1 MDYQFSISFVAK
13 GEEVLLCQKYLA
25 TAKFKAI
32 SLAEE
37 RKSNF
42 TKILQISDNYK
53 GNVMQVSIKIVANLP
68 FLNIE
73 IKVEDL
79 SKVNTISNDGLS
91 IININ
96 SQGLFYDF
104 YLKNDSRKFFAFKN
118 LFRKN
123 VLNLQYDY
131 QKTYQGNNVNQTH
144 YISGSQFSGEM
155 KSEIQKI
162 LGTNNLDISYR
173 FDYFYTNGIYVSNQ
187 NIKYLITIN
196 SDGVYYQKLDLVS
209 NIANGSVNLLNAKL
223 LLSTYDFYNNSF
235 CLCDTSG
242 WSFNSKGSSAINV
255 KHYSEDGKIK
265 GKVFKIDF
273 TESYDK
279 DNNFVLNAV
288 MSSNYEGFLIN
299 HEYFDILT
307 PSVKSSDVIFQ
318 NPENLSNLTYTQTK
332 KSPIFKR
339 LLNKQSIYYVD
350 DNEYICPISCFFDES
365 DNLKI
370 YNYYFKKTYKQPEI
384 ISSSGFT
391 SVNDFYN
398 NDYIKEGN
406 LIINNFDLGNSP
418 SFYNFT
424 FKHGLMINNDQ
435 SLLIEDNIGDYCKEF
450 EVSVEN
456 GVNYDDF
463 NYKVINNTA
472 PVDLTSYI
480 DVNYTAKIKQINEY
494 INNYIYYYNIF
505 IDGFF
510 NAETK
515 SANLSIDPN
524 SFSSITYNIDIKT
537 QLDNINFWLNEN
549 DTENKYNRL
558 QNIVELNDLLKLEHI
573 PLYNIRFLP
582 YLYYINND
590 ILSIFEELT
599 PSYFADIL
607 SKFSTIN
614 NTIISLNNNISDY
627 KNNVLSSL
635 NDFYLFTQ
643 SNKDFSKISIY
654 ELNPKINNINL
665 LIEAIS
671 TMHVSF
677 NEQINTINTTI
688 QSLSDFYL
696 KIKKYNDTIIDLND
710 KSFKGYLGFTLN
722 PAISF
727 TSFQNETI
735 LVIDNYFL
743 AQKYYNIIISEK
755 VKVKNIKITNFSFL
769 FNYSCRNSLTVYNQ
783 QTLIPDYYIVN
794 YDDIGSNSNEIDI
807 RRNGTKINKCSLFK
821 SNEFASYKRTDT
833 YTNGVLSN
841 QTDYILV
848 DTFYNKK
855 DYVFYDNLGNEI
867 DYTFGN
873 IYTNLGNNK
882 YFYSDNYIEYAE
894 LLNQDFSL
902 VYLSYSKYKVSNTS
916 CLYTYDNDTLNKT
929 LSSSFSLYNKQIISQ
944 NNTLI
949 NDYRIMTTFPEKN
962 SNFSFLNYY
971 KSKSINDGVLYFN
984 FVVDAN
990 SYKYVMLN
998 NLFSYKD
1005 TITTLTNINEY
1016 STINNKLVNFIGKPF

>member
-42 TKILQISDNYK
+42 TKTLQISDNYK

-79 SKVNTISNDGLS
+79 SKLNTVSNDGLS

-96 SQGLFYDF
+96 SQGLFYNF

-123 VLNLQYDY
+123 ALNLQYDF
-131 QKTYQGNNVNQTH
+131 QKKYQGNNVNQTH
-144 YISGSQFSGEM
+144 YISGSQFSGKM

-173 FDYFYTNGIYVSNQ
+173 FDYYSTNGIYVSNQ
-187 NIKYLITIN
+187 DIKYLITIN
-196 SDGVYYQKLDLVS
+196 NNGVYYQKLDLVS
-209 NIANGSVNLLNAKL
+209 NIGSGSVNLLNAKL
-223 LLSTYDFYNNSF
+223 LLSTHDFYNNSI
-235 CLCDTSG
+235 CLCDTNG

-288 MSSNYEGFLIN
+288 MSSNSEGTLIN
-299 HEYFDILT
+299 HEYLDILT
-307 PSVKSSDVIFQ
+307 PIIKDLGVEFQ
-318 NPENLSNLTYTQTK
+318 NPESLSSLTYSQSR

-494 INNYIYYYNIF
+494 INNYVYYYNIF

-510 NAETK
+510 NSESK
-515 SANLSIDPN
+515 SVSASLDVN
-524 SFSSITYNIDIKT
+524 SFNLIPNNIDIKT
-537 QLDNINFWLNEN
+537 QLDNINFWLNQN

-573 PLYNIRFLP
+573 PIYNIRFLP
-582 YLYYINND
+582 YLYYIDSN
-590 ILSIFEELT
+590 IMSIFEAFT
-599 PSYFADIL
+599 PSYFATIL
-607 SKFSTIN
+607 SKLSTIN
-614 NTIISLNNNISDY
+614 NTLISLNNNISDY
-627 KNNVLSSL
+627 KSNVLSSL
-635 NDFYLFTQ
+635 NDFYSFTQ
-643 SNKDFSKISIY
+643 SNKDFLSISIY
-654 ELNPKINNINL
+654 ELTPKINNINL
-665 LIEAIS
+665 LIETIS
-671 TMHVSF
+671 AMHTSF
-677 NEQINTINTTI
+677 NEQINLINTTI

-696 KIKKYNDTIIDLND
+696 KVKKYNDTIIDLND
-710 KSFKGYLGFTLN
+710 KTFKGYLGFTLN

-727 TSFQNETI
+727 TSFQNTTTQI
-735 LVIDNYFL
+735 IDNYFL

-944 NNTLI
+944 NSTLI
-949 NDYRIMTTFPEKN
+949 NDYRIISTFPEKN

-971 KSKSINDGVLYFN
+971 KSKSINDGALYFN
-984 FVVDAN
+984 FIIDAN
-990 SYKYVMLN
+990 TYKYVMLE

-1005 TITTLTNINEY
+1005 TVTTLTNINEY